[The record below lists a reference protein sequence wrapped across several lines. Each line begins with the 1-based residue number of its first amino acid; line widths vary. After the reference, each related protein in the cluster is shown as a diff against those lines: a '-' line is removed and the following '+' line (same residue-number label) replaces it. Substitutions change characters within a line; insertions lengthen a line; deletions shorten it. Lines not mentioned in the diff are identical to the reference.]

1 MQPSDSEGVHG
12 EDDKKLDDEDNFA
25 ATAFII

>member
-1 MQPSDSEGVHG
+1 MQLSDSDEVH
-12 EDDKKLDDEDNFA
+12 DDDEEKLDDAYNFA

>member
-1 MQPSDSEGVHG
+1 MQLSDSDEVHD
-12 EDDKKLDDEDNFA
+12 EDDEKLDDADTFA